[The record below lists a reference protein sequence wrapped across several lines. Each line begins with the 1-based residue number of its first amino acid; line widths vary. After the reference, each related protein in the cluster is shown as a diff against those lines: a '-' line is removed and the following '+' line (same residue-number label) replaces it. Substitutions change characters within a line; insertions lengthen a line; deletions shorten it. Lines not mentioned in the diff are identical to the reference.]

1 LFALSYLGYR
11 LLKSLNKEEQQTGI
25 ALLQEAAEKGDSAAQ
40 VYLAISYV
48 YTDTQPD
55 KEHVLYWLN
64 QADQQGDLR
73 ASYTLG
79 RLYHS
84 NNGEVVEQ
92 DHQKAFEYFEKSYN
106 RGHLASYFI
115 MIRYMTSGKRGFL
128 NRFKGIFSAYSLYKK
143 LSFAVQNNQ
152 WEKELYEWDGVHDL
166 FKRAVIL
173 LTDIYGVIDI
183 TPPPSPK
190 LPTPLQHPPQIE
202 NFTGRTEQLSSII
215 NNLQPNKVITLYGA
229 EGIGKTAL
237 VAEMVN
243 QLVIDGTQAP
253 EHFPDG
259 IIFYSFD
266 NNSSIESVLLHIANT
281 YHAKEQGESVQQV
294 AQKALDTKIAL
305 LILDG
310 TEHIDNDDLQSILDI
325 KGSCGVLITTRDKQQ
340 TKTNYQEVKALNIE
354 DAITLLNKSTVDKID
369 NQETAIQICEELGRL
384 PLAIKLAGHYLSQA
398 DNSAIAYLQQLKEH
412 PQPQSIQGFLT
423 RTMAKLADTE
433 QQMLSV
439 FGCLAMKPVP
449 LAALEEVLEL
459 SAEQSKKAIQSLINF
474 GLIQVNTDHYEFNH
488 ALIHTYAHEK
498 IVLPDLLFTRLLNW
512 YKKFAEEETEKGQQ
526 GYSVLDTQQAHLLYL
541 IEQAHQRQQWQ
552 AVIDLVWATYD
563 YLYNCDFWQEQKH
576 TLSFALTAAQAA
588 EQHDTEGY
596 ILGSLGI
603 VYYQLNK
610 VEKAID
616 YYQQALIINRE
627 INNREREGQ
636 NLGNLGNA
644 YADLSEVKK
653 AIDCLQ
659 QALTISQEINDRH
672 GEGQYLYNL
681 GIIYA
686 DLGKAEKAIDY
697 YQQALAISQET
708 GNQQAEEYYLCD
720 LGRAYKNVD
729 KIEQT
734 IDCYNKAIAINQEV
748 GDQKREK
755 KCLSNLGNI
764 YNRLGESEKAIDCHQ
779 QALVISQEVGDRQ
792 GEGNHLRNL
801 GNAYFDLEI
810 ADADLH
816 QAEKAIEFYHKAL
829 VISREI
835 GDQEGT
841 RLNLNNLGAIYEELG
856 ELDSA
861 RDCYQQALVVAKE
874 IHSSKVETIS
884 AHLKRINSKKNA
896 SSCRKVLKWLIL
908 FIGMVGVIWWI
919 I

>member
-1 LFALSYLGYR
+1 VS
-11 LLKSLNKEEQQTGI
+11 
-25 ALLQEAAEKGDSAAQ
+25 
-40 VYLAISYV
+40 
-48 YTDTQPD
+48 QP
-55 KEHVLYWLN
+55 
-64 QADQQGDLR
+64 
-73 ASYTLG
+73 
-79 RLYHS
+79 
-84 NNGEVVEQ
+84 
-92 DHQKAFEYFEKSYN
+92 
-106 RGHLASYFI
+106 
-115 MIRYMTSGKRGFL
+115 
-128 NRFKGIFSAYSLYKK
+128 
-143 LSFAVQNNQ
+143 
-152 WEKELYEWDGVHDL
+152 
-166 FKRAVIL
+166 FKRIVIYL
-173 LTDIYGVIDI
+173 CQTSDININS
-183 TPPPSPK
+183 TPINTIYSQPP
-190 LPTPLQHPPQIE
+190 LPVPLQYPPQVE
-202 NFTGRTEQLSSII
+202 HFTGRTEQLSSII
-215 NNLQPNKVITLYGA
+215 NDVQPHKVITLYGA

-237 VAEMVN
+237 VAEVVN

-294 AQKALDTKIAL
+294 AQKALDTKTAL
-305 LILDG
+305 LVLDG
-310 TEHIDNDDLQSILDI
+310 VENIDSNDLQSILEI
-325 KGSCGVLITTRDKQQ
+325 KGNCSVLITTRDTPQVGANQQ
-340 TKTNYQEVKALNIE
+340 EIQPLNIE
-354 DAITLLNKSTVDKID
+354 DVVSLLNKWTVDQLD
-369 NQETAIQICEELGRL
+369 NQKIAIQICEELGRL
-384 PLAIKLAGHYLSQA
+384 PLAIKLAGYYLNQTN
-398 DNSAIAYLQQLKEH
+398 DSASDYLQQLKEH
-412 PQPQSIQGFLT
+412 PQPQSIRGFLT
-423 RTMAKLADTE
+423 RTVAQLTDTE
-433 QQMLSV
+433 QKMLSV

-449 LAALEEVLEL
+449 LVVLEEVLEL

-576 TLSFALTAAQAA
+576 VLSFALTAAQAA
-588 EQHDTEGY
+588 EQRDTEGKV
-596 ILGSLGI
+596 LGNLGLT
-603 VYYQLNK
+603 YSYLDET
-610 VEKAID
+610 EKAID
-616 YYQQALIINRE
+616 YHQQAL
-627 INNREREGQ
+627 
-636 NLGNLGNA
+636 
-644 YADLSEVKK
+644 V
-653 AIDCLQ
+653 
-659 QALTISQEINDRH
+659 ISQEINNRKW
-672 GEGQYLYNL
+672 EGVDLGYLGDAYANL
-681 GIIYA
+681 GEIEKAINYHQQA
-686 DLGKAEKAIDY
+686 LMISREIGDRQEEGHYLFNLGCAYKSLGQTETAIDFFQQALAISQEIGNRQEEGHYLFNLGCAYKSLGKAEKAIDY